1 MKDGSCNLRERR
13 TFCEGYS
20 ASTANKD
27 AAEALF
33 HAPGRP
39 WIDAP
44 WKKGIFEI
52 FNANGT
58 FLHLVSHFY
67 VKGNLSKILFSASA
81 WTLDLA
87 FPGSSIDPSL
97 IQGICLSGVWMS
109 LKQ

>member
-1 MKDGSCNLRERR
+1 MDLATYVNVAHSVKAILPLLPTKTRQKLFFMRR
-13 TFCEGYS
+13 DDPESMHLGRKEFLNFQCEWYLS
-20 ASTANKD
+20 SS
-27 AAEALF
+27 F
-33 HAPGRP
+33 
-39 WIDAP
+39 
-44 WKKGIFEI
+44 
-52 FNANGT
+52 
-58 FLHLVSHFY
+58 VSHFY